1 MTDSPEKLE
10 QFVDRLVREQPL
22 RRAPTSLEARVFA
35 QVAAQRARTPWWRCG
50 FAHWP
55 LVARAVFL
63 VASYGLVRL
72 AIAGVV
78 SVTSL
83 FQSNQITAVA
93 ALRRVGDTAS
103 SAASVGDT
111 VVSAIPPAWL
121 YGLAIVAL
129 VLYASLF
136 GLGTFAYRTLYV
148 QK

>member
-1 MTDSPEKLE
+1 MTDGLEKLE
-10 QFVDRLVREQPL
+10 QLVDRLAREQPP
-22 RRAPTSLEARVFA
+22 RRAPSSLEARVFA
-35 QVAAQRARTPWWRCG
+35 RIAAQRADIPWWRSG

-55 LVARAVFL
+55 LAARAVFL
-63 VASYGLVRL
+63 IASYGFVRL
-72 AIAGVV
+72 AIAGAV
-78 SVTSL
+78 SMASL
-83 FQSNQITAVA
+83 FQSNQFTALA
-93 ALRRVGDTAS
+93 ALHRVGEAAS
-103 SAASVGDT
+103 SIASVGDT